1 MVFYKVG
8 VFLQGIAVGKSRKS
22 ISSLMEIRPD
32 IANLKIGN
40 EIEVVDPEEVEI
52 GDIIVVKPGERVPLD
67 GIVIE
72 GSSMVDTSA
81 LTGESVLRSV
91 NVEDEVLSGFINKNA
106 Y

>member
-91 NVEDEVLSGFINKNA
+91 NVEDEVLS
-106 Y
+106 

>member
-1 MVFYKVG
+1 MVFYKLG

-81 LTGESVLRSV
+81 LTG
-91 NVEDEVLSGFINKNA
+91 
-106 Y
+106 